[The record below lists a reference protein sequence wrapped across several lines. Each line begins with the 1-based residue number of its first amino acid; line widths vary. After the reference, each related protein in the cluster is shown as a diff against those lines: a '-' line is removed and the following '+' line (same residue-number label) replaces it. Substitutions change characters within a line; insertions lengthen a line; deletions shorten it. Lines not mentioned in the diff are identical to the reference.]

1 MHAFIYIYAP
11 YMYTYI
17 HTHTSQY
24 LPLLKSSSSV
34 STDLKDCAYSFILIC
49 IHLYHYA
56 HPPARPP
63 TLGTS
68 TPTLIPADCTPL
80 ALCMPALGSTSL
92 RPP

>member
-49 IHLYHYA
+49 IHLIVLIVSYMSS
-56 HPPARPP
+56 PV
-63 TLGTS
+63 LGAEDTMMNN
-68 TPTLIPADCTPL
+68 TDFDPILLDLKI
-80 ALCMPALGSTSL
+80 
-92 RPP
+92 